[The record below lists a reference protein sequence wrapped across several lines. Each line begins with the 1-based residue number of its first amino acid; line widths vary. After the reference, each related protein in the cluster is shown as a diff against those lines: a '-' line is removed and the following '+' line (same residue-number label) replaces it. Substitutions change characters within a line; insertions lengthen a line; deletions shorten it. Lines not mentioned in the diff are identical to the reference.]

1 MKRVLAFLRPQAGWT
16 ALQVGIKFGSTLLE
30 LFLPWILEH
39 IIDDIAPTGD
49 RRQLLLWG
57 ALMLLCAL
65 AVFFSAAAAN
75 RMATKIAATFTRA
88 LRHSLFCKVTVL
100 SSEQVDRF
108 TVPSLISR
116 LSSDTYRVNDMVD
129 RMLRLG
135 IRAPILLIGGLLV
148 SAMMEPVLAL
158 IFLCTLPL
166 IGGMLLLVSQRSI
179 PLFAKAQQAGEELVR
194 RIQENMTGVRI
205 IKALSRT
212 EDEKDRFSKANE
224 AAVRADRQAEMTM
237 AVANPMMGVLLNI
250 AMAAVI
256 VAGAFRVDRGF
267 TEPGKIIAFLNYFV
281 ILQNGLLGITRIF
294 TICSRGIA
302 SGKRLGE
309 VLEAPERVSPPP
321 PQEPAPEGHV
331 VFSHVSFSYNKVKP
345 DIDDLS
351 FTLARGQ
358 TLGIIGPTGSGK
370 STLLQLLLR
379 FYEPDRGQIWLDGR
393 PLSQMAAED
402 IHSRFGVVFQND
414 FLFADSILENLDFE
428 RPVTEADRALA
439 IETAQADFLKDVPQ
453 GALADLSERG
463 MNLSGGQRQRLLI
476 ARALATRPEIL
487 LLDDCSSALDYRTDA
502 RLRQALA
509 AAYGDVTKII
519 VAQRISAIRHAD
531 LILVLEAGQ
540 VLGRGT
546 HEELLASCPLYRTL
560 YEMQMGEVAA

>member
-1 MKRVLAFLRPQAGWT
+1 MKQVLSYLRPQAGRT
-16 ALQVGIKFGSTLLE
+16 VLQVVIKFTATLLE

-39 IIDDIAPTGD
+39 IIDEVAPTGD
-49 RRQLLLWG
+49 KRQLLLWG
-57 ALMLLCAL
+57 ALMALCAL
-65 AVFFSAAAAN
+65 SVFGGAVIAN
-75 RMATKIAATFTRA
+75 RMAAKIASNFTRS
-88 LRHSLFCKVTVL
+88 LRHALFRKVTVL

-116 LSSDTYRVNDMVD
+116 LSSDTYHLNDMVD

-135 IRAPILLIGGLLV
+135 IRAPILLVGGLLV
-148 SAMMEPVLAL
+148 SAMMEPALAL
-158 IFLCTLPL
+158 VFLCALPV
-166 IGGMLLLVSQRSI
+166 IGGMLLFISRRSI
-179 PLFAKAQQAGEELVR
+179 PLYAKAQQAGEELVR

-212 EDEKDRFSKANE
+212 EDEKERFAKANE
-224 AAVRADRQAEMTM
+224 NAVRADRQAETTM
-237 AVANPMMGVLLNI
+237 AVANPAMGVLLNI
-250 AMAAVI
+250 GMATVI
-256 VAGAFRVDRGF
+256 VVGAFRVDRGL

-309 VLEAPERVSPPP
+309 VLAAPERTAPPP
-321 PQEPAPEGHV
+321 PAMPAPQGHV

-345 DIDDLS
+345 DLNDLS

-358 TLGIIGPTGSGK
+358 TLGVIGPTGSGK

-379 FYEPDRGQIWLDGR
+379 FYEPDQGHIWLDGH
-393 PLSQMAAED
+393 PLSQLSEQE
-402 IHSRFGVVFQND
+402 IHRQFGVVFQND
-414 FLFADSILENLDFE
+414 FLFADAILENLDFE
-428 RPVTEADRALA
+428 RPISKEDRDLA
-439 IETAQADFLKDVPQ
+439 VDTAQAGFLRDLPEGQ
-453 GALADLSERG
+453 WGDLSERG

-476 ARALATRPEIL
+476 ARALAAKPEIL

-502 RLRQALA
+502 QLRAALQQAYA
-509 AAYGDVTKII
+509 DTTKII

-531 LILVLEAGQ
+531 LILVLEE
-540 VLGRGT
+540 GRTVGLGT
-546 HEELLASCPLYRTL
+546 HEELLNSCPLYKAL
-560 YEMQMGEVAA
+560 YEMQMGEAAA

>member
-1 MKRVLAFLRPQAGWT
+1 MKRVLSFLRPQAGRT
-16 ALQVGIKFGSTLLE
+16 ALQVGIKFTSTLLE

-57 ALMLLCAL
+57 ALMLFCAL
-65 AVFFSAAAAN
+65 FVFLTAVVAN
-75 RMATKIAATFTRA
+75 RMATGIAADFTRS
-88 LRHSLFCKVTVL
+88 LRHTLFEKVTRL
-100 SSEQVDRF
+100 SSQQVDRF

-135 IRAPILLIGGLLV
+135 IRAPILLLGGLLV
-148 SAMMEPVLAL
+148 SALMEPALAL
-158 IFLCTLPL
+158 IFLCALPL
-166 IGGMLLLVSQRSI
+166 IGGMLLLVSKKSI
-179 PLFAKAQQAGEELVR
+179 PLYAKAQQAGEELVR

-212 EDEKDRFSKANE
+212 EDEKARFSQANRE
-224 AAVRADRQAEMTM
+224 AVRTDRQAEVTM
-237 AVANPMMGVLLNI
+237 AVANPLMGILLNTG
-250 AMAAVI
+250 MAAVI
-256 VAGAFRVDRGF
+256 VVGAFRVDRGL

-309 VLEAPERVSPPP
+309 VLEAPDRVAPPP
-321 PQEPAPEGHV
+321 PAEAAPEGHV
-331 VFSHVSFSYNKVKP
+331 IFQHVSFSYNKVKP
-345 DIDDLS
+345 DLADLS
-351 FTLARGQ
+351 FALQRGQ
-358 TLGIIGPTGSGK
+358 TLGVIGPTGSGK

-379 FYEPDRGQIWLDGR
+379 FYEPDQGQIWLDGQ
-393 PLSQMAAED
+393 PLSQLDEAD
-402 IHSRFGVVFQND
+402 LHSRFGVVFQND

-428 RPVTEADRALA
+428 RAVTEADRELA
-439 IETAQADFLKDVPQ
+439 MDTAQADFLRDIPQ
-453 GALADLSERG
+453 GTRADLSERG

-476 ARALATRPEIL
+476 ARALAAKPEIL

-502 RLRQALA
+502 RLRKALR
-509 AAYGDVTKII
+509 AAYGDTTKII

-531 LILVLEAGQ
+531 LILVLEE
-540 VLGRGT
+540 GRVVGSGT
-546 HEELLASCPLYRTL
+546 HEALLETCPLYRDL
-560 YEMQMGEVAA
+560 YEMQMGEAVA